1 MIKIADANGANQ
13 ETYDVDIL
21 SIDLSADALDRFAER
36 TADGVLHRELIG
48 IFLNYNITFASGW
61 KNPAE
66 YARLWRRLSS
76 AVEFHTVTLWD
87 EVGEY
92 TQVGYFAETRH
103 SISKLVDGTPYWKS
117 LSTSFI
123 AKEPRA

>member
-1 MIKIADANGANQ
+1 MIKIDGL
-13 ETYDVDIL
+13 EFGVDIL
-21 SIDLSADALDRFAER
+21 SIDMAADMLDKFAER
-36 TADGVLHRELIG
+36 TSNGVLRRELIG
-48 IFLNYNITFASGW
+48 VYYNFGITFASGY

-66 YARLWRRLSS
+66 YARLWRKLTE

-103 SISKLVDGTPYWKS
+103 SISKLVNGTPYWKS